1 MKLTSTDLLDLKII
15 DEIIPEPI
23 GGAQRDKEITLKNTK
38 KSILKNLS
46 ELSQLSRDEILND
59 RKSKFLKIGRDKGL
73 SNTFIQ
79 TE

>member
-38 KSILKNLS
+38 INIKKLKRIKSAK
-46 ELSQLSRDEILND
+46 
-59 RKSKFLKIGRDKGL
+59 
-73 SNTFIQ
+73 
-79 TE
+79 